1 MLSKEGISIEV
12 KTSAYLQS
20 WDQQSLS
27 KISFD
32 IQPIY
37 GWDSVTNEY
46 DAEKKRQSDVY
57 VFCVLKH
64 KDQATLNP
72 LDLSQWDFY
81 ERSNRILHA
90 YLGDRNNTM
99 KMHAE
104 LLSRILNYPVSIV
117 LYQDDQKI
125 LFGSP
130 FPYVEEYCDNLIS
143 IKPFMLVTSQNYPV
157 MTFPEGFL
165 VWHNPNYILSLDED
179 LLYTA
184 ASQIALINKSLNIVE
199 GLNIDVVTGLFSR
212 KHLIHCLEAELARAV
227 RHNLYFT
234 VLIMRVDEYA
244 AYREAYGHQ
253 EADKVL
259 KIVAG
264 MLNENFR
271 KEAIRARYSEDKFCI
286 VIPQCKDCKIE
297 KIQSLFHLRLKPPLI
312 QRPVTISIGAAVYPE
327 SATEAGKLLNV
338 ADNRLYKTKIRAAG
352 V

>member
-1 MLSKEGISIEV
+1 
-12 KTSAYLQS
+12 
-20 WDQQSLS
+20 
-27 KISFD
+27 
-32 IQPIY
+32 
-37 GWDSVTNEY
+37 
-46 DAEKKRQSDVY
+46 
-57 VFCVLKH
+57 
-64 KDQATLNP
+64 
-72 LDLSQWDFY
+72 
-81 ERSNRILHA
+81 
-90 YLGDRNNTM
+90 M

-199 GLNIDVVTGLFSR
+199 GLNVDVVTGLFSR

-259 KIVAG
+259 KTIAG
-264 MLNENFR
+264 MLM
-271 KEAIRARYSEDKFCI
+271 KTSGK
-286 VIPQCKDCKIE
+286 
-297 KIQSLFHLRLKPPLI
+297 
-312 QRPVTISIGAAVYPE
+312 
-327 SATEAGKLLNV
+327 KLLEPGIARINSV
-338 ADNRLYKTKIRAAG
+338 LLSPNARTVK
-352 V
+352 

>member
-1 MLSKEGISIEV
+1 MPRNNHLFQDSEYH
-12 KTSAYLQS
+12 YL
-20 WDQQSLS
+20 
-27 KISFD
+27 K
-32 IQPIY
+32 
-37 GWDSVTNEY
+37 
-46 DAEKKRQSDVY
+46 
-57 VFCVLKH
+57 LKV
-64 KDQATLNP
+64 
-72 LDLSQWDFY
+72 DFY

-199 GLNIDVVTGLFSR
+199 GLNVDVVTGLFNR

-259 KIVAG
+259 KTIAG

-297 KIQSLFHLRLKPPLI
+297 KIQSLFHLRLKPPLT